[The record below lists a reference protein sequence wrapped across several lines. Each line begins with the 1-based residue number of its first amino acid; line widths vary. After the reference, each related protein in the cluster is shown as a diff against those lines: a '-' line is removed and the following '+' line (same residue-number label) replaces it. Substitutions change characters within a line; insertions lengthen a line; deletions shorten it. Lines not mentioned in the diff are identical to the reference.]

1 MKMWLYYWG
10 FTERQVDLIL
20 MDQPVIV
27 YDHDKKKTKGKGSK
41 PENVASSEGDV
52 LLTEAKWKQK
62 KAEQGDKEL
71 DTGFLKA
78 FGAAKKVKMY
88 EQADN

>member
-1 MKMWLYYWG
+1 MWLYYWG

-27 YDHDKKKTKGKGSK
+27 YDHDKKGKKGKGGK
-41 PENVASSEGDV
+41 IEPVASSEGDV

-62 KAEQGDKEL
+62 KMQEGDKET

-78 FGAAKKVKMY
+78 FGKAKKVKMY
-88 EQADN
+88 EQSEA

>member
-1 MKMWLYYWG
+1 MWLYYWG

-27 YDHDKKKTKGKGSK
+27 YDHDKKKSKGKGGK
-41 PENVASSEGDV
+41 VENVVSSEADV

-62 KAEQGDKEL
+62 KAEQGDKGSDL
-71 DTGFLKA
+71 GFLKA
-78 FGAAKKVKMY
+78 FGKSKKVGMY
-88 EQADN
+88 EQTDN